1 MTLPNLT
8 PQTDVALDPMAGTL
22 QTGRIVY
29 SPDFESEKPATARV
43 LQALSL
49 ATPHESLPSEP
60 GGVGRTA
67 LQCAARG
74 CDGCMAC
81 VPDQYARAVEAPTSG
96 LEKINTDAA
105 DPWARGGH
113 ETAPDASPR
122 RVDAGSGVATL
133 VGAESFTLT
142 LPYPISANRY
152 WASRTVTPRGKPAFT
167 STYVTPEAK
176 AYKAQVQKLAV
187 VAGVRKPIAGRVRV
201 EFTLYPNRPQDWQKR
216 MRKDGAAWDDTV
228 QCLDLDNAQKVV
240 LDSLKDVA
248 FQDDAWVREISARR
262 AEPDEFG
269 ARLVAIITS
278 LPTEQPQTDLFAP
291 EARIQIGES

>member
-1 MTLPNLT
+1 MNTTPNLT
-8 PQTDVALDPMAGTL
+8 DPYDPMAGTL
-22 QTGRIVY
+22 
-29 SPDFESEKPATARV
+29 A
-43 LQALSL
+43 
-49 ATPHESLPSEP
+49 
-60 GGVGRTA
+60 RTA
-67 LQCAARG
+67 MQCQARG
-74 CDGCMAC
+74 CDGCSVC
-81 VPDQYARAVEAPTSG
+81 QLDEIVKPDSFARVQGP
-96 LEKINTDAA
+96 
-105 DPWARGGH
+105 
-113 ETAPDASPR
+113 
-122 RVDAGSGVATL
+122 AGVL
-133 VGAESFTLT
+133 LT

-176 AYKAQVQKLAV
+176 AYKAQVQKLAL

-240 LDSLKDVA
+240 LDSLKDVV

-269 ARLVAIITS
+269 ARLVAVVTP
-278 LPTEQPQTDLFAP
+278 LAVEQPQTDLFGAVAQ
-291 EARIQIGES
+291 ERKA

>member
-1 MTLPNLT
+1 MNASPNLT
-8 PQTDVALDPMAGTL
+8 DPYDPMAGTL
-22 QTGRIVY
+22 QTGRIVFA
-29 SPDFESEKPATARV
+29 PDFRSMPSVPAPTPCYCIGPQPGEKLCPCALRAASDSFARAQGEIAN
-43 LQALSL
+43 LRNSSSSG
-49 ATPHESLPSEP
+49 PD
-60 GGVGRTA
+60 
-67 LQCAARG
+67 AARS
-74 CDGCMAC
+74 
-81 VPDQYARAVEAPTSG
+81 V
-96 LEKINTDAA
+96 L
-105 DPWARGGH
+105 
-113 ETAPDASPR
+113 
-122 RVDAGSGVATL
+122 
-133 VGAESFTLT
+133 LT

-176 AYKAQVQKLAV
+176 DYKAQVQKLAL

-240 LDSLKDVA
+240 LDSLKDVV

-269 ARLVAIITS
+269 ARLVAVVTP
-278 LPTEQPQTDLFAP
+278 LAVEQPQTDLFGAVAQ
-291 EARIQIGES
+291 ERKA

>member
-1 MTLPNLT
+1 MNASPNLT
-8 PQTDVALDPMAGTL
+8 DPYDPMAGTL
-22 QTGRIVY
+22 
-29 SPDFESEKPATARV
+29 A
-43 LQALSL
+43 
-49 ATPHESLPSEP
+49 
-60 GGVGRTA
+60 RTA
-67 LQCAARG
+67 MQCQARG
-74 CDGCMAC
+74 CDGCLVC
-81 VPDQYARAVEAPTSG
+81 VPDSFARAQGEIANLRNSSSS
-96 LEKINTDAA
+96 
-105 DPWARGGH
+105 
-113 ETAPDASPR
+113 APDAARS
-122 RVDAGSGVATL
+122 VL
-133 VGAESFTLT
+133 LT

-176 AYKAQVQKLAV
+176 AYKAQVQKLAL

-240 LDSLKDVA
+240 LDSLKDVV

-269 ARLVAIITS
+269 ARLVAVVT
-278 LPTEQPQTDLFAP
+278 
-291 EARIQIGES
+291 

>member
-1 MTLPNLT
+1 MTTPNLT
-8 PQTDVALDPMAGTL
+8 EAYDPMAGTL
-22 QTGRIVY
+22 AEFRNI
-29 SPDFESEKPATARV
+29 ESSGPA
-43 LQALSL
+43 SD
-49 ATPHESLPSEP
+49 SF
-60 GGVGRTA
+60 
-67 LQCAARG
+67 
-74 CDGCMAC
+74 
-81 VPDQYARAVEAPTSG
+81 ARALPGPDEWSDDTTVP
-96 LEKINTDAA
+96 
-105 DPWARGGH
+105 DPWARDG
-113 ETAPDASPR
+113 AQNRPDASPR
-122 RVDAGSGVATL
+122 RAN
-133 VGAESFTLT
+133 AESTLAPLPGAVGYTLT

-176 AYKAQVQKLAV
+176 AYKAQVQKLAL

-240 LDSLKDVA
+240 LDSLKDVV

-269 ARLVAIITS
+269 ARLVAVVTP
-278 LPTEQPQTDLFAP
+278 LAVEQPQTDLFGAVAQ
-291 EARIQIGES
+291 ERKA

>member
-1 MTLPNLT
+1 MNASPNLT
-8 PQTDVALDPMAGTL
+8 DPYDPMAGTL
-22 QTGRIVY
+22 AG
-29 SPDFESEKPATARV
+29 S
-43 LQALSL
+43 
-49 ATPHESLPSEP
+49 
-60 GGVGRTA
+60 
-67 LQCAARG
+67 
-74 CDGCMAC
+74 
-81 VPDQYARAVEAPTSG
+81 YARAGTFQGEPFPPLGEPEHGTS
-96 LEKINTDAA
+96 TV
-105 DPWARGGH
+105 
-113 ETAPDASPR
+113 PDVPGNVPALS
-122 RVDAGSGVATL
+122 VL
-133 VGAESFTLT
+133 LT

-176 AYKAQVQKLAV
+176 AYKAQVQKLAL

-240 LDSLKDVA
+240 LDSLKDVV

-269 ARLVAIITS
+269 ARLVAVVTP
-278 LPTEQPQTDLFAP
+278 LAVEQPQTDLFGAVAQ
-291 EARIQIGES
+291 ERKA